1 MALKYTSLDDIPSLH
16 ASQRTFF
23 ESGKTREYSFRV
35 RQLKQLKK
43 LFAENEKRLQQVQ
56 LEDQNVLKRKIVFA
70 NCTVSPRLFFRS
82 QIDVIEKNIATCF
95 YIGFGVR
102 SREERGRRTFNRDCD
117 HIDRSFRRAGL
128 CCWQIDNVVVNVRGM
143 SFSF

>member
-43 LFAENEKRLQQVQ
+43 LFAENEKRLQQV
-56 LEDQNVLKRKIVFA
+56 LMYEDQNVFKRKIVFA
-70 NCTVSPRLFFRS
+70 NCTVSPRLFFSFADR
-82 QIDVIEKNIATCF
+82 
-95 YIGFGVR
+95 
-102 SREERGRRTFNRDCD
+102 CD
-117 HIDRSFRRAGL
+117 
-128 CCWQIDNVVVNVRGM
+128 
-143 SFSF
+143 